1 MKLTRKLLLSICCF
15 ALCAALLLGGTLVL
29 LLSPKTPADTTVPEE
44 TDADTTAEQTEAVTE
59 AETEPQTQKIDPAV
73 QNQLLIS
80 AQDFVNP
87 ALQYRA
93 LKIEHNFLSLPGSTA
108 EEKAQSLIDYGFGG
122 AAVNMKWDSNYLQQ
136 GYTLDQFAAFVKAA
150 NDQGVRI
157 WLYDEY
163 GYPSGAAGNLTVE
176 GHPEYAAV
184 RLVQYSMNGGDADTR
199 TLTLPDDFV
208 KIEYAYLLVD
218 GESIPLEV
226 TVQDNKMVFNGVNKS
241 WTAYIYCVARYNYGF
256 EWNDSYPNI
265 LNRDA
270 VARFIEVTFDT
281 YEGAIE
287 NFGAAIEA
295 VFDDEAQLLA
305 NHHLMP
311 TGLKNPVIPYDY
323 DIFDTF
329 QAKYGYDVRPML
341 HLVYSGETAEAKRVR
356 AQFYAHVG
364 DLVAENFF
372 AQIHE
377 WCVAH
382 GTQLSGHLLLEEQM
396 QYHVPVYGNYM
407 QASTNMGYPGFDV
420 LNVRPGPYLD
430 QMSTGA
436 KYASSVAWL
445 HNMERVMIEIAPANN
460 PEEFATNHLDYALGA
475 MTFSYFDGGNQITS
489 YYSQSSSDPV
499 VGKAFNEYVGRMGS
513 MTVGA
518 QNLSQIAVYYAIDTV
533 AGEYETPETQNL
545 YNADKNAQENDKLID
560 KLTTQIR
567 RDGLDYVFL
576 DDASLQGGT
585 VSSKGLTVGNFTFTT
600 ILVPKATLMEIE
612 SMRVLDALIEA
623 GVNVIFVEE
632 MPSVAFLE
640 KDQAELEA
648 LSAKH
653 SSRLCAKFSDAISAI
668 TVKSELT
675 VKSVRKYI
683 YVSPYEKNG
692 VKFFF
697 LANASQKDADLT
709 LSFEDAI
716 GFRIYDPLTGE
727 ITEVENTATIPSYR
741 ALFVQP
747 LFPEE

>member
-1 MKLTRKLLLSICCF
+1 MNTRTRFFAL
-15 ALCAALLLGGTLVL
+15 ALCALLLLPLIACTSELNEPIDTTDAQ
-29 LLSPKTPADTTVPEE
+29 SEQPTADT
-44 TDADTTAEQTEAVTE
+44 QTETE
-59 AETEPQTQKIDPAV
+59 EETEPPIDPAV
-73 QNQLLIS
+73 QNQSLITPE
-80 AQDFVNP
+80 AFANP
-87 ALQYRA
+87 ALEYRA
-93 LKIEHNFLSLPGSTA
+93 LKIEHNFNSLPGSTYA
-108 EEKAQSLIDYGFGG
+108 EKAQSLIDYGFGG
-122 AAVNMKWDSNYLQQ
+122 AACNMVWDANYLQQ
-136 GYTLDQFAAFVKAA
+136 GDTLEQFAAFVQAA
-150 NDQGVRI
+150 NEQGVRI

-163 GYPSGAAGNLTVE
+163 GYPSGAAGNLTVQD
-176 GHPEYAAV
+176 HPEYAAV
-184 RLVQYSMNGGDADTR
+184 RLVEYTMKGGDTDTR
-199 TLTLPDDFV
+199 TLSLPDDFV

-226 TVQDNKMVFNGVNKS
+226 TVQDNQMVFNGINKT
-241 WTAYIYCVARYNYGF
+241 WTAYIYCVAKYNYGF
-256 EWNDSYPNI
+256 EWNNSYPNI

-270 VARFIEVTFDT
+270 VARFIEVSFDT
-281 YEGAIE
+281 YNGAIE
-287 NFGAAIEA
+287 NFGDAIEA

-311 TGLKNPVIPYDY
+311 NGLKNPVIPYDY

-341 HLVYSGETAEAKRVR
+341 HMIYSGETAQEKRVR

-372 AQIHE
+372 AQIQE

-382 GTQLSGHLLLEEQM
+382 GTKLSGHLLLEEQM

-407 QASTNMGYPGFDV
+407 QASANMGYPGFDV
-420 LNVRPGPYLD
+420 LNVRPGPYMD
-430 QMSTGA
+430 ETSTGA

-475 MTFSYFDGGNQITS
+475 MTFSYFDGGNQVTS
-489 YYSQSSSDPV
+489 YYGQSSSDPV

-533 AGEYETPETQNL
+533 AGEYETPETQQL
-545 YNADKNAQENDKLID
+545 YNADKDAQANDKLIN

-567 RDGLDYVFL
+567 RDGLDYVFI

-653 SSRLCAKFSDAISAI
+653 SSRLAAKFSDAISAI

-675 VKSVRKYI
+675 IKSVRKYI
-683 YVSPYEKNG
+683 YISPYEKNG

-697 LANASQKDADLT
+697 LANASQKDADMT
-709 LSFEDAI
+709 LSFEGAI

-747 LFPEE
+747 LFAEQ

>member
-1 MKLTRKLLLSICCF
+1 MKMTRKLLLSICCF
-15 ALCAALLLGGTLVL
+15 ALCAAMLLGGTLVL
-29 LLSPKTPADTTVPEE
+29 LLSPKTPAQTTPPADTD
-44 TDADTTAEQTEAVTE
+44 TDAETTEALTE
-59 AETEPQTQKIDPAV
+59 AETQPETEKMDPAV
-73 QNQLLIS
+73 QNQALITEQ
-80 AQDFVNP
+80 AFANP
-87 ALQYRA
+87 ALEYRA
-93 LKIEHNFLSLPGSTA
+93 LKIEHNFLGLPGSTA
-108 EEKAQSLIDYGFGG
+108 AEKAQSLIDYGFGG
-122 AAVNMKWDSNYLQQ
+122 AAVNMKWDQNYLQQ
-136 GYTLDQFAAFVKAA
+136 GYSLEQFAAFVEAA
-150 NDQGVRI
+150 HEQGVRI

-163 GYPSGAAGNLTVE
+163 GYPSGAAGDLTVQD
-176 GHPEYAAV
+176 HPEYAAV
-184 RLVQYSMNGGDADTR
+184 RLVEYTMKGGDTDTR
-199 TLTLPDDFV
+199 TLSLPDDFV
-208 KIEYAYLLVD
+208 KIEYAYLLVN

-226 TVQDNKMVFNGVNKS
+226 TADTENGKMTFNGVDQS
-241 WTAYIYCVARYNYGF
+241 WTAYIYCVAKYNYGF
-256 EWNDSYPNI
+256 EWNNSYPNI

-270 VARFIEVTFDT
+270 VARFIEVTFET

-287 NFGAAIEA
+287 HFGDAIEA

-311 TGLKNPVIPYDY
+311 SGLKNPVIPYDY

-341 HLVYSGETAEAKRVR
+341 HMIYSGESAEEKRVR

-364 DLVAENFF
+364 DLVSENFF
-372 AQIHE
+372 GQIQE
-377 WCVAH
+377 WCKAH
-382 GTQLSGHLLLEEQM
+382 GTTLSGHLLLEEQM

-407 QASTNMGYPGFDV
+407 QASANMGYPGFDV
-420 LNVRPGPYLD
+420 LNVRPGPYMD
-430 QMSTGA
+430 ETSTGA

-445 HNMERVMIEIAPANN
+445 NNIERVMIEIAPANN
-460 PEEFATNHLDYALGA
+460 PDEFATNHLDYALGA

-489 YYSQSSSDPV
+489 YYGQSGSDPA

-533 AGEYETPETQNL
+533 AGEYETPETQQL
-545 YNADKNAQENDKLID
+545 YNADKDAQANDKLIN

-567 RDGLDYVFL
+567 RDGLDYVFI

-585 VSSKGLTVGNFTFTT
+585 VSAKGLTVGSFTFTT

-623 GVNVIFVEE
+623 GVNVIFVED
-632 MPSVAFLE
+632 MPSVAFYE

-653 SSRLCAKFSDAISAI
+653 SSRLAAKFSDAISAI

-675 VKSVRKYI
+675 VKTVRKYI
-683 YVSPYEKNG
+683 YISPYEKNG

-709 LSFEDAI
+709 LSFEGAI
-716 GFRIYDPLTGE
+716 GFRIYDPLTGT
-727 ITEVENTATIPSYR
+727 ITEVENKATIPSYR

-747 LFPEE
+747 LFAEQ

>member
-1 MKLTRKLLLSICCF
+1 MNTRTRFFAL
-15 ALCAALLLGGTLVL
+15 ALCALLLLPLIACTSELNEPIDTTDAQ
-29 LLSPKTPADTTVPEE
+29 SEQPTADT
-44 TDADTTAEQTEAVTE
+44 QTETE
-59 AETEPQTQKIDPAV
+59 EETEPPIDPAV
-73 QNQLLIS
+73 QNQSLITPE
-80 AQDFVNP
+80 AFANP
-87 ALQYRA
+87 ALEYRA
-93 LKIEHNFLSLPGSTA
+93 LKIEHNFNSLPGSTYA
-108 EEKAQSLIDYGFGG
+108 EKAQSLIDYGFGG
-122 AAVNMKWDSNYLQQ
+122 AACNMVWDANYLQQ
-136 GYTLDQFAAFVKAA
+136 GDTLEQFAAFVQAA
-150 NDQGVRI
+150 NEQGVRI

-163 GYPSGAAGNLTVE
+163 GYPSGAAGNLTVQD
-176 GHPEYAAV
+176 HPEYAAV
-184 RLVQYSMNGGDADTR
+184 RLVEYTMKGGDTDTR
-199 TLTLPDDFV
+199 TLSLPDDFV

-226 TVQDNKMVFNGVNKS
+226 TVQDNQMVFNGINKT
-241 WTAYIYCVARYNYGF
+241 WTAYIYCVAKYNYGF
-256 EWNDSYPNI
+256 EWNNSYPNI

-281 YEGAIE
+281 YNGAIE
-287 NFGAAIEA
+287 NFGDAIEA

-311 TGLKNPVIPYDY
+311 NGLKNPVIPYDY

-341 HLVYSGETAEAKRVR
+341 HMIYSGETAQEKRVR

-372 AQIHE
+372 AQIQE

-382 GTQLSGHLLLEEQM
+382 GTKLSGHLLLEEQM

-407 QASTNMGYPGFDV
+407 QASANMGYPGFDV
-420 LNVRPGPYLD
+420 LNVRPGPYMD
-430 QMSTGA
+430 ETSTGA

-475 MTFSYFDGGNQITS
+475 MTFSYFDGGNQVTS
-489 YYSQSSSDPV
+489 YYGQSSSDPV

-533 AGEYETPETQNL
+533 AGEYETPETQQL
-545 YNADKNAQENDKLID
+545 YNADKDAQANDKLIN

-567 RDGLDYVFL
+567 RDGLDYVFI

-653 SSRLCAKFSDAISAI
+653 SSRLAAKFSDAISAI

-675 VKSVRKYI
+675 IKSVRKYI
-683 YVSPYEKNG
+683 YISPYEKNG

-697 LANASQKDADLT
+697 LANASQKDADMT
-709 LSFEDAI
+709 LSFEGAI

-747 LFPEE
+747 LFAEQ

>member
-1 MKLTRKLLLSICCF
+1 MKATRKILISICCF
-15 ALCAALLLGGTLVL
+15 ALCGVLLLGGTLVL
-29 LLSPKTPADTTVPEE
+29 LLSPKTPADPTPPEE
-44 TDADTTAEQTEAVTE
+44 TEADTTAEETQ
-59 AETEPQTQKIDPAV
+59 AETEPETETEKMDPAV
-73 QNQLLIS
+73 QNQALITED
-80 AQDFVNP
+80 AFANP
-87 ALQYRA
+87 ALEYRA
-93 LKIEHNFLSLPGSTA
+93 LKIEHNFLGLPGNTA

-122 AAVNMKWDSNYLQQ
+122 AATNMQWNNSYLQQ

-150 NDQGVRI
+150 NEQGVRI

-184 RLVQYSMNGGDADTR
+184 RLVEYTMKGGDSDMR
-199 TLTLPDDFV
+199 TMDLPDDFV
-208 KIEYAYLLVD
+208 KIEYAYLLVN

-226 TVQDNKMVFNGVNKS
+226 TAQDGKMTFNGVDQS
-241 WTAYIYCVARYNYGF
+241 WTAYIYCVAKYNYGF
-256 EWNDSYPNI
+256 EWNNSYPNI

-270 VARFIEVTFDT
+270 VSRFIEVTFET
-281 YEGAIE
+281 YEGAID
-287 NFGAAIEA
+287 NFADAIEA

-341 HLVYSGETAEAKRVR
+341 HMIYSGDTAEAKRVR

-364 DLVAENFF
+364 DLVSENYFG
-372 AQIHE
+372 QIQE
-377 WCVAH
+377 WCEAH

-407 QASTNMGYPGFDV
+407 QASANMGYPGFDV

-489 YYSQSSSDPV
+489 YYGQSGSDPA

-518 QNLSQIAVYYAIDTV
+518 QNLSQIAVFYGIDTV
-533 AGEYETPETQNL
+533 AGEYQAPDTQNL
-545 YNADKNAQENDKLID
+545 YNAPAEAQENDKLID

-567 RDGLDYVFL
+567 RAGLDYVFI

-585 VSSKGLTVGNFTFTT
+585 VSAKGLSVGNFTFTT
-600 ILVPKATLMEIE
+600 ILVPKVTLIDIE

-623 GVNVIFVEE
+623 GANVIFVEE

-653 SSRLCAKFSDAISAI
+653 ASRLCEKFNDAVSAI
-668 TVKSELT
+668 TVESELII
-675 VKSVRKYI
+675 KSVRKYI

-697 LANASQKDADLT
+697 LANASQKDADMT
-709 LSFEDAI
+709 LSFEGAI
-716 GFRIYDPLTGE
+716 GFRIYDPLTGT
-727 ITEVENTATIPSYR
+727 ITEVENKATIPSYR

-747 LFPEE
+747 LFPEQ

>member
-1 MKLTRKLLLSICCF
+1 MKATRKILISICCF
-15 ALCAALLLGGTLVL
+15 ALCGVLLLGGTLVL
-29 LLSPKTPADTTVPEE
+29 LLSPKTPADPTPPEE
-44 TDADTTAEQTEAVTE
+44 TEADTTAEETQ
-59 AETEPQTQKIDPAV
+59 AETEPETEKIDPAV
-73 QNQLLIS
+73 QNQALITED
-80 AQDFVNP
+80 AFANP
-87 ALQYRA
+87 ALEYRA
-93 LKIEHNFLSLPGSTA
+93 LKIEHNFLGLPGNTA

-122 AAVNMKWDSNYLQQ
+122 AATNMQWNNSYLQQ

-150 NDQGVRI
+150 NEQGVRI

-184 RLVQYSMNGGDADTR
+184 RLVEYTMKGGDSDTR
-199 TLTLPDDFV
+199 TMDLPDDFV
-208 KIEYAYLLVD
+208 KIEYAYLLVN

-226 TVQDNKMVFNGVNKS
+226 TAQDGKMTFNGVDQS
-241 WTAYIYCVARYNYGF
+241 WTAYIYCVAKYNYGF
-256 EWNDSYPNI
+256 EWNNSYPNI

-270 VARFIEVTFDT
+270 VARFIEVTFET

-287 NFGAAIEA
+287 NFADAIEA

-305 NHHLMP
+305 NHHIMP

-329 QAKYGYDVRPML
+329 RAKYGYDVRPML
-341 HLVYSGETAEAKRVR
+341 HMIYSGDTAEAKRVR

-364 DLVAENFF
+364 DLVSENYFG
-372 AQIHE
+372 QIQE
-377 WCVAH
+377 WCEAH

-407 QASTNMGYPGFDV
+407 QASANMGYPGFDV

-489 YYSQSSSDPV
+489 YYGQSGSDPA

-518 QNLSQIAVYYAIDTV
+518 QNLSQIAVFYGIDTV
-533 AGEYETPETQNL
+533 AGEYQTPETQNL
-545 YNADKNAQENDKLID
+545 YNAPAEAQENDKLID

-567 RDGLDYVFL
+567 RAGLDYVFI

-585 VSSKGLTVGNFTFTT
+585 VSAKGLSVGNFTFTT
-600 ILVPKATLMEIE
+600 ILVPKVTLIDME

-623 GVNVIFVEE
+623 GANVIFVEE

-653 SSRLCAKFSDAISAI
+653 ASRLCEKFNDAVSAI
-668 TVKSELT
+668 TVESELKI
-675 VKSVRKYI
+675 KSVRKYI

-697 LANASQKDADLT
+697 LANASQKDADMT
-709 LSFEDAI
+709 LSFEGAI
-716 GFRIYDPLTGE
+716 GFRIYDPLTGT
-727 ITEVENTATIPSYR
+727 ITEVENQATIPSYR

-747 LFPEE
+747 LFAEQ

>member
-1 MKLTRKLLLSICCF
+1 MKATRKILISICCF
-15 ALCAALLLGGTLVL
+15 ALCGVLLLGGTLVL
-29 LLSPKTPADTTVPEE
+29 LLSPKTPADPTPPEE
-44 TDADTTAEQTEAVTE
+44 TEADTTAEETQ
-59 AETEPQTQKIDPAV
+59 AETETEPETEKMDPAV
-73 QNQLLIS
+73 QNQALITED
-80 AQDFVNP
+80 AFANP
-87 ALQYRA
+87 ALEYRA
-93 LKIEHNFLSLPGSTA
+93 LKIEHNFLGLPGNTA

-122 AAVNMKWDSNYLQQ
+122 AATNMQWNNSYLQQ

-150 NDQGVRI
+150 NEQGARI

-184 RLVQYSMNGGDADTR
+184 RLVEYTMKGGDSDTR
-199 TLTLPDDFV
+199 TMDLPDDFV
-208 KIEYAYLLVD
+208 KIEYAYLLVN

-226 TVQDNKMVFNGVNKS
+226 TAQDGKMTFNGVDQS
-241 WTAYIYCVARYNYGF
+241 WTAYIYCVAKYNYGF
-256 EWNDSYPNI
+256 EWNNSYPNI

-270 VARFIEVTFDT
+270 VSRFIEVTFET

-287 NFGAAIEA
+287 NFADAIEA

-341 HLVYSGETAEAKRVR
+341 HMIYSGDTAEAKRVR

-364 DLVAENFF
+364 DLVSENYFG
-372 AQIHE
+372 QIQE
-377 WCVAH
+377 WCEAH

-407 QASTNMGYPGFDV
+407 QASANMGYPGFDV

-489 YYSQSSSDPV
+489 YYGQSGSDPA

-518 QNLSQIAVYYAIDTV
+518 QNLSQIAVFYGIDTV
-533 AGEYETPETQNL
+533 AGEYQAPDTQNL
-545 YNADKNAQENDKLID
+545 YNAPAEAQENDKLID

-567 RDGLDYVFL
+567 RAGLDYVFI

-585 VSSKGLTVGNFTFTT
+585 VSAKGLSVGNFTFTT
-600 ILVPKATLMEIE
+600 ILVPKVTLIDME

-623 GVNVIFVEE
+623 GANVIFVEE

-653 SSRLCAKFSDAISAI
+653 ASRLCEKFNDAVSAI
-668 TVKSELT
+668 TVESELKI
-675 VKSVRKYI
+675 KSVRKYI

-697 LANASQKDADLT
+697 LANASQKDADMT
-709 LSFEDAI
+709 LSFEGAI
-716 GFRIYDPLTGE
+716 GFRIYDPLTGT
-727 ITEVENTATIPSYR
+727 ITEVENQATIPSYR

-747 LFPEE
+747 LFAEQ